1 MTTKLQKFV
10 LFQAPNPPLY
20 LAAAFWLLAKFIFIS
35 GSLHNYL
42 TFGFG
47 LALLWWS
54 LLEIFRGSNWFRR
67 LLGFIGLYF
76 AVLSLLNAFS

>member
-1 MTTKLQKFV
+1 MTTKPQKFV

-20 LAAAFWLLAKFIFIS
+20 LVAGFWVSAKFIFTA
-35 GSLHNYL
+35 GVLHDYL

-54 LLEIFRGSNWFRR
+54 LLEIFRGINWFRR
-67 LLGFIGLYF
+67 LLGFVGLYF
-76 AVLSLLNAFS
+76 AVVALLNTFR